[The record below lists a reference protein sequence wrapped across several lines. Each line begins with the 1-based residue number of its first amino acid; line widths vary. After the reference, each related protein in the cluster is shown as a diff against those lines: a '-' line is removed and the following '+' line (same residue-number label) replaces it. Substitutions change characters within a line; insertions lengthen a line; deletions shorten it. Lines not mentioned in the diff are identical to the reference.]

1 MNKFRIKKVVYN
13 GEKKYIVQ
21 KRFMFIFWFKY
32 YHAVEGDALIY
43 KIFDCRYDANYYV
56 DYLNS
61 E

>member
-32 YHAVEGDALIY
+32 YHAVEGDIKFLIVAMMLT
-43 KIFDCRYDANYYV
+43 IM
-56 DYLNS
+56 LIT
-61 E
+61 